1 MSKWL
6 LNESSHRS
14 ETGEYLALDLGGTNF
29 RVLLITLKDGRMV
42 DQVHFDFSLPTF
54 HSMDYLQ
61 LISYYEVAEELR
73 RGPGENL
80 FRFLAECILVRT
92 YGVEMGCCDHIFI
105 PGLSNRA
112 QTTTLSAV

>member
-42 DQVHFDFSLPTF
+42 DQVHFDFSFSTF
-54 HSMDYLQ
+54 LSMDYLQ

-73 RGPGENL
+73 RGPGKNL
-80 FRFLAECILVRT
+80 FRFLAECILVR
-92 YGVEMGCCDHIFI
+92 VELGCCDHIFI

>member
-1 MSKWL
+1 MNL
-6 LNESSHRS
+6 LHRS

-42 DQVHFDFSLPTF
+42 NEVHLDFYFSKLN
-54 HSMDYLQ
+54 SMDYLQ

-80 FRFLAECILVRT
+80 FRFLAECILVT
-92 YGVEMGCCDHIFI
+92 AYGVEVGCGDHIFI
-105 PGLSNRA
+105 PGLSNCA
-112 QTTTLSAV
+112 QTTTQSTV